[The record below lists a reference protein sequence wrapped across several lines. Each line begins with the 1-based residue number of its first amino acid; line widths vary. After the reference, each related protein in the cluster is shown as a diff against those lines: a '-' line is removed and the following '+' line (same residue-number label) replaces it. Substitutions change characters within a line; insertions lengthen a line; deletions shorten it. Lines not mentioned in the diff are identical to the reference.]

1 MIDALLKTG
10 YHIIIRPHP
19 QSYTSEKQ
27 MLDELMNRYPES
39 ENLEWNSSNDN
50 FDVLRRSDILISD
63 YSGVIFD
70 YSLVFDKPIIYAD
83 TSFDKGPY
91 DAWWLDD
98 EMWTF
103 TVLPKLGRQLTT
115 DNFESVGE
123 LIDNCLNARD
133 LKEGRAEARSLLRL
147 ARLSWISSRST
158 SSAGASS
165 YSSSGTFQSCESFDI
180 IPAIAIDPPVLY
192 RYARSPN
199 SFEPTRTIVA
209 PQRIAS

>member
-1 MIDALLKTG
+1 M
-10 YHIIIRPHP
+10 
-19 QSYTSEKQ
+19 S
-27 MLDELMNRYPES
+27 
-39 ENLEWNSSNDN
+39 NSSNDN

-133 LKEGRAEARSLLRL
+133 LKEGRAEARSDAWANIGHSASLAVDYLMAKRQELLE
-147 ARLSWISSRST
+147 
-158 SSAGASS
+158 GN
-165 YSSSGTFQSCESFDI
+165 QMHD
-180 IPAIAIDPPVLY
+180 PA
-192 RYARSPN
+192 
-199 SFEPTRTIVA
+199 
-209 PQRIAS
+209 